1 MAGEGLFF
9 TGTVFKNNRDLLK
22 EEATRQQLA
31 MQKEELELKKQQLAD
46 KKKEARRKGSK
57 AQIKDYSVEGMDPFL
72 VDQFQSQ
79 VGQYQGFANENAMA
93 IYDGDN
99 EAKNQQLGLERDL
112 TSNKSKYDS
121 ISNDL
126 TSLNA
131 LVTAGNA
138 DNLKLTEDGEYLY
151 EYNWNQV
158 QEAVNSGEMD
168 LDQALEAYPIDS
180 QSMVNESEF
189 VPFYMSKDDYF
200 EKDDK
205 NREGKGIG
213 EDGWEYLSISD
224 DQKSQTT
231 DKITTKLKVNAYN
244 KHDDKNAG
252 RIYNTEQLIVNG
264 ESMTGKEAFFLEAYI
279 NPNNDSVVGGITSPD
294 EELIGQ
300 LDPQG
305 ENFNKEL
312 SDQYAEYLGKKIS
325 DREYENRGPRRGSK
339 PSDKK
344 VREEVLSK
352 DSISLLE
359 SPSEQLKNINNISVK
374 LDDNKSAVVRDIDK
388 ISISLEDLQGVE
400 GQDVGDEKTKG
411 TFVYNK
417 NWYDSDSDVVKA
429 SVQRIALTADNKPVA
444 VMEYKG
450 SLFVVPLGRLDSSL
464 FKNKFEKG
472 STGAKIIEYSNLESS
487 QQGGG
492 APEKLEW

>member
-31 MQKEELELKKQQLAD
+31 IQKEELELRKQQLAD

-112 TSNKSKYDS
+112 TANKSKYDS

-126 TSLNA
+126 TSLNN
-131 LVTAGNA
+131 LVTAGKA
-138 DNLKLTEDGEYLY
+138 DDLKLTEDGEYLY

-189 VPFYMSKDDYF
+189 EDHISAMFDAEAGS
-200 EKDDK
+200 
-205 NREGKGIG
+205 REGSKSYTSEDGFSRSESFITDDQFSRGNLKAIKSLTPDSNGNWDNIDSKKIYIGKEGLFKVGDNMLSGPEAFALEVKGIT
-213 EDGWEYLSISD
+213 SISD
-224 DQKSQTT
+224 EDGSTPFL
-231 DKITTKLKVNAYN
+231 DKLMP
-244 KHDDKNAG
+244 G
-252 RIYNTEQLIVNG
+252 SGPEQ
-264 ESMTGKEAFFLEAYI
+264 
-279 NPNNDSVVGGITSPD
+279 
-294 EELIGQ
+294 EELRNEYIQ
-300 LDPQG
+300 Y
-305 ENFNKEL
+305 L
-312 SDQYAEYLGKKIS
+312 SKKYEDQARESYPPILGTSKKPTS
-325 DREYENRGPRRGSK
+325 EDS
-339 PSDKK
+339 S
-344 VREEVLSK
+344 LSK

-374 LDDNKSAVVRDIDK
+374 LDDNKSAVVRDVTK
-388 ISISLEDLQGVE
+388 VSVFLEDLQGVE
-400 GQDVGDEKTKG
+400 GQNVGDKETTG
-411 TFVYNK
+411 TFLYNK
-417 NWYDSDSDVVKA
+417 NWYDSDSDSIEA
-429 SVQRIALTADNKPVA
+429 NLQRIALTEDNKPVA

-450 SLFVVPLGRLDSSL
+450 SSFLVPLGRLDSSL

-492 APEKLEW
+492 ATETLEW

>member
-9 TGTVFKNNRDLLK
+9 TGQVLKNNRDLLK

-31 MQKEELELKKQQLAD
+31 IQKEELELRKQQLAD

-79 VGQYQGFANENAMA
+79 VGQYQGFANEKAMA

-99 EAKNQQLGLERDL
+99 EAKNQQLSLERDL
-112 TSNKSKYDS
+112 TANKSKYDS

-126 TSLNA
+126 TSLNN
-131 LVTAGNA
+131 LVTAGKA

-151 EYNWNQV
+151 KYNWSQV

-189 VPFYMSKDDYF
+189 EDHISAMFDAEADS
-200 EKDDK
+200 
-205 NREGKGIG
+205 REGSKSYTS
-213 EDGWEYLSISD
+213 EDGFSRSESFITD
-224 DQKSQTT
+224 DQFSRGSLKAIKSLTP
-231 DKITTKLKVNAYN
+231 DSNGNWDNIDSKKIY
-244 KHDDKNAG
+244 
-252 RIYNTEQLIVNG
+252 I
-264 ESMTGKEAFFLEAYI
+264 GKEGLFKVGDNMLSGPEAFALE
-279 NPNNDSVVGGITSPD
+279 VKGITSVSDEDGSTPFLD
-294 EELIGQ
+294 KLMPGSGPEQEELRNEYIQ
-300 LDPQG
+300 YLAKKY
-305 ENFNKEL
+305 E
-312 SDQYAEYLGKKIS
+312 DQARESYPPILGTSKKA
-325 DREYENRGPRRGSK
+325 G
-339 PSDKK
+339 
-344 VREEVLSK
+344 EEVLSK

-374 LDDNKSAVVRDIDK
+374 LDDNKSAVVRDVTK
-388 ISISLEDLQGVE
+388 VSVFLEDLQGVE
-400 GQDVGDEKTKG
+400 GQNVGDEKTPG
-411 TFVYNK
+411 TFLYNK
-417 NWYDSDSDVVKA
+417 NWYDSDSDSIEA
-429 SVQRIALTADNKPVA
+429 TLQRIALTEDNKPVA

>member
-31 MQKEELELKKQQLAD
+31 IQKEELELRKQQLAD

-112 TSNKSKYDS
+112 TANKSKYDS

-126 TSLNA
+126 TSLNN
-131 LVTAGNA
+131 LVTAGKA
-138 DNLKLTEDGEYLY
+138 DDLKLTEDGEYLY

-189 VPFYMSKDDYF
+189 EDHISAMFDAEADS
-200 EKDDK
+200 
-205 NREGKGIG
+205 REGSKSYTSEDGFSRSESFITDDQFSRGNLKAIKSLTPDSNGNWDNIDSKKIYIGKEGLFKVGDNMLSGPEAFALEVKGIT
-213 EDGWEYLSISD
+213 SISD
-224 DQKSQTT
+224 EDGSTPFL
-231 DKITTKLKVNAYN
+231 DKLMP
-244 KHDDKNAG
+244 G
-252 RIYNTEQLIVNG
+252 SGPEQ
-264 ESMTGKEAFFLEAYI
+264 
-279 NPNNDSVVGGITSPD
+279 
-294 EELIGQ
+294 EELRNEYIQ
-300 LDPQG
+300 Y
-305 ENFNKEL
+305 L
-312 SDQYAEYLGKKIS
+312 SKKYEDQARESYPPILGTSKKPTS
-325 DREYENRGPRRGSK
+325 EDS
-339 PSDKK
+339 S
-344 VREEVLSK
+344 LSK

-374 LDDNKSAVVRDIDK
+374 LDDNKSAVVRDVTK
-388 ISISLEDLQGVE
+388 VSVFLEDLQGVE
-400 GQDVGDEKTKG
+400 GQNVGDKETTG
-411 TFVYNK
+411 TFLYNK
-417 NWYDSDSDVVKA
+417 NWYDSDSDSIEA
-429 SVQRIALTADNKPVA
+429 NLQRIALTEDNKPVA

-450 SLFVVPLGRLDSSL
+450 SSFLVPLGRLDSSL

-472 STGAKIIEYSNLESS
+472 STGAKIIEYSNLKSS

>member
-31 MQKEELELKKQQLAD
+31 IQKEELELRKQQLAD

-99 EAKNQQLGLERDL
+99 EAKNQQLSLERDL
-112 TSNKSKYDS
+112 TANKSKYDS

-131 LVTAGNA
+131 LVTAGKA

-189 VPFYMSKDDYF
+189 EDHISAMFDAEADS
-200 EKDDK
+200 
-205 NREGKGIG
+205 REGSKSYTSEDGFSRSESFITDDQFSRGNLKAIKSLTPDSNGNWDNIDSKKIYIGKEGLFKVGDNMLSGPEAFALEVKGIT
-213 EDGWEYLSISD
+213 SISD
-224 DQKSQTT
+224 EDGSTPFL
-231 DKITTKLKVNAYN
+231 DKLMP
-244 KHDDKNAG
+244 G
-252 RIYNTEQLIVNG
+252 SGPEQ
-264 ESMTGKEAFFLEAYI
+264 
-279 NPNNDSVVGGITSPD
+279 
-294 EELIGQ
+294 EELRNEYIQ
-300 LDPQG
+300 YLAKKYEDQA
-305 ENFNKEL
+305 KE
-312 SDQYAEYLGKKIS
+312 SYPPILGTSKK
-325 DREYENRGPRRGSK
+325 PTSK
-339 PSDKK
+339 ESS
-344 VREEVLSK
+344 LSK

-374 LDDNKSAVVRDIDK
+374 LDDNKSAVVRDVTK
-388 ISISLEDLQGVE
+388 VSVFLEDLQGVE
-400 GQDVGDEKTKG
+400 GQNVGDKETTG
-411 TFVYNK
+411 TFLYNK
-417 NWYDSDSDVVKA
+417 NWYDSDSDSIEA
-429 SVQRIALTADNKPVA
+429 NLQRIALTEDNKPVA

-450 SLFVVPLGRLDSSL
+450 SSFLVPLGRLDSSL

-492 APEKLEW
+492 ATETLEW

>member
-31 MQKEELELKKQQLAD
+31 IQKEELELRKQQLAD

-99 EAKNQQLGLERDL
+99 DAKNQQLGLERDL

-131 LVTAGNA
+131 LVTAGKA

-189 VPFYMSKDDYF
+189 EDHISAMFDAEADS
-200 EKDDK
+200 
-205 NREGKGIG
+205 REGSKSYTSEDGFSRSESFITDDQFSRGNLKAIKSLTPDSNGNWDNIDSKKIYIGKEGLFKVGDNMLSGPEAFALEVKGIT
-213 EDGWEYLSISD
+213 SISD
-224 DQKSQTT
+224 EDGSTPFL
-231 DKITTKLKVNAYN
+231 DKLMP
-244 KHDDKNAG
+244 G
-252 RIYNTEQLIVNG
+252 SGPEQ
-264 ESMTGKEAFFLEAYI
+264 
-279 NPNNDSVVGGITSPD
+279 
-294 EELIGQ
+294 EELRNEYIQ
-300 LDPQG
+300 YLAKKYEDQA
-305 ENFNKEL
+305 KE
-312 SDQYAEYLGKKIS
+312 SYPPILGTSKK
-325 DREYENRGPRRGSK
+325 PTSK
-339 PSDKK
+339 ESS
-344 VREEVLSK
+344 LSK

-374 LDDNKSAVVRDIDK
+374 LDDNKSAVVRDVTK
-388 ISISLEDLQGVE
+388 VSVFLEDLQGVE
-400 GQDVGDEKTKG
+400 GQNVGDKETTG
-411 TFVYNK
+411 TFLYNK
-417 NWYDSDSDVVKA
+417 NWYDSDSDSIEA
-429 SVQRIALTADNKPVA
+429 NLQRIALTEDNKPVA

-450 SLFVVPLGRLDSSL
+450 SSFLVPLGRLDSSL

-492 APEKLEW
+492 ATETLEW

>member
-1 MAGEGLFF
+1 MSDGLFF
-9 TGTVFKNNRDLLK
+9 TGQVLKNNRDLLR
-22 EEATRQQLA
+22 EDATRQQLA
-31 MQKEELELKKQQLAD
+31 MQKESLELRKQQLAD
-46 KKKEARRKGSK
+46 RKKEARRQGSK
-57 AQIKDYSVEGMDPFL
+57 AKIKDYSVEGMDPFL

-112 TSNKSKYDS
+112 TSNKSKYDN
-121 ISNDL
+121 ISSDL
-126 TSLNA
+126 TSLNN
-131 LVTAGNA
+131 LVTAGKA
-138 DNLKLTEDGEYLY
+138 DDLKLTEDGEYLY

-168 LDQALEAYPIDS
+168 LDQALEAYPIDA
-180 QSMVNESEF
+180 QSMVNQSDF
-189 VPFYMSKDDYF
+189 VPFYMANDDYF
-200 EKDDK
+200 EKDDN

-213 EDGWEYLSISD
+213 KDGYEYLSISE
-224 DQKSQTT
+224 DQKAQTA
-231 DKITTKLKVNAYN
+231 TKLITKLRVNKNNNHNDSNAARVYN
-244 KHDDKNAG
+244 
-252 RIYNTEQLIVNG
+252 IEQFTIDG
-264 ESMTGKEAFFLEAYI
+264 ERMTGKEAFFLEAYK
-279 NPNNDSVVGGITSPD
+279 NENGDLEKITAPSD
-294 EELIGQ
+294 TLIGQ

-305 ENFNKEL
+305 ENFSKEL

-339 PSDKK
+339 TKAG
-344 VREEVLSK
+344 EEALSK

-374 LDDNKSAVVRDIDK
+374 LDDNKSAVVRDVTK
-388 ISISLEDLQGVE
+388 VSVFLEDLQGVE
-400 GQDVGDEKTKG
+400 GQNVGDKETKG
-411 TFVYNK
+411 TFLYNK
-417 NWYDSDSDVVKA
+417 NWYDSDSDSIEA
-429 SVQRIALTADNKPVA
+429 NLQRIALTEDNRPVA

-450 SLFVVPLGRLDSSL
+450 SSFLVPLGRLDSSL

-472 STGAKIIEYSNLESS
+472 STGAKIIEYSNLKSS

-492 APEKLEW
+492 AKVPGELD